1 MYYYIFDQIRNSKAR
16 ADFEKVKEIARN
28 FSIHGEFAQISPARS
43 AEELVESAIEKSV
56 STLVVIGS
64 DTLINKVVS
73 ALIKNNPAKSIA
85 LGIISTDPDS
95 ILFDRW
101 GFKTFEDALESVKF
115 RKLEKFTIGMIEP
128 GYYFLSSARIECS
141 KPTRMLIEIDHYKV
155 EGVFD
160 RIEISNNLY
169 ILIERFLKENSIIK
183 STLNWFSGKESFDS
197 DQSIFKGKIIR
208 ISSTEAIPVYIGSEV
223 VTKTPINIYRKIN
236 ALNIITKRDRI
247 ST

>member
-1 MYYYIFDQIRNSKAR
+1 MYYYIFDQIRNSRAR
-16 ADFEKVKEIARN
+16 ADFEKIKEIARN
-28 FSIHGEFAQISPARS
+28 FSIPGEFAQISPARS
-43 AEELVESAIEKSV
+43 AEELVESAVDKAAT
-56 STLVVIGS
+56 TLIVIGS

-73 ALIKNNPAKSIA
+73 ALIRCKSPSPIA
-85 LGIISTDPDS
+85 LGIISTDPES
-95 ILFDRW
+95 ILYDRW
-101 GFKTFEDALESVKF
+101 GFKTYEDALETIKF
-115 RKLEKFTIGMIEP
+115 RKLERFTIGMIEP
-128 GYYFLSSARIECS
+128 NFYFLSSARIECS
-141 KPTRMLIEIDHYKV
+141 KPTRMLVEIDHYKV

-160 RIEISNNLY
+160 RVEISNNLY
-169 ILIERFLKENSIIK
+169 VLIERFLKEKSLIK
-183 STLNWFSGKESFDS
+183 STLNWLSGKETFDS

>member
-16 ADFEKVKEIARN
+16 ADFEKIKEIARN
-28 FSIHGEFAQISPARS
+28 FSIPGEFAQISPARS
-43 AEELVESAIEKSV
+43 AEELVESAVDKSV

-73 ALIKNNPAKSIA
+73 ALIKARTAAPVA
-85 LGIISTDPDS
+85 LGIVSTDPES
-95 ILFDRW
+95 ILFERW
-101 GFKTFEDALESVKF
+101 GFKTFEDALETIKF
-115 RKLEKFTIGMIEP
+115 RKLERFTIGMIEP
-128 GYYFLSSARIECS
+128 DHYFLSSARIECP

-160 RIEISNNLY
+160 RVEISNNLY
-169 ILIERFLKENSIIK
+169 VLIERFLREKSVIK
-183 STLNWFSGKESFDS
+183 STLNWLSGKVNLDS

-208 ISSTEAIPVYIGSEV
+208 ISSTEAIPVLVGSEA

-236 ALNIITKRDRI
+236 ALNIITKRDKI